1 MRLRPS
7 PSSLVILLVLAVN
20 IGIALAGL
28 WPGPK
33 GGLANTVVRSD
44 VKGYYG
50 YLQAILIRHDLG
62 HEPYVWE
69 YVRETPTGT
78 LNKYFAGTALMMCPW
93 FVIGHDIALGDPKAP
108 KDGLSVHEMRAISIG
123 AWFYLLIGLAAL
135 RALLRGLGLREAVV
149 AWTLLAIGLGT
160 QLLQYSALQPGW
172 SHVYSFCSMAVFLLS
187 AQRFAAKGS
196 PWWVVIAGAMLGLII
211 LIRPVN
217 GLVLLAV
224 PVVLGPSLPQAWSRM
239 RSHPLHVVLASLLGL
254 ALIGIQPVLW
264 HAQIGHWYAYG
275 YQGEGF
281 HWDRPEAIKVLF
293 GFRRGLFLWAPVLL
307 LSMLGTIHLFRT
319 DRARGAWMLLWWV
332 ANTYVISAW
341 WIWYY
346 GSGFG
351 SRVFVDHYPVLAV
364 PLALALNAMAGKWWL
379 ANRSFIVICCALL
392 LFQMWQYHVFILHHE
407 SMDSAKYM
415 RTFLRW
421 GEEHRGSLG
430 GNYQEAPFNPNGM
443 RVVLEESC
451 DFEHTC
457 THWGGGGLRHR
468 ADAYSGANAA
478 VFDGSDEFGLGFS
491 ANTPELPIGTD
502 LFLEIGLQRR
512 AATAADS
519 RSMLAVTEVKHADES
534 TAYYEPFAMDPLPA
548 SPNTWEQIEYRIP
561 VPALQA
567 GDRLAFYFWDKDR
580 RSRVLIDDVFIRVSA
595 VNPY

>member
-1 MRLRPS
+1 MRRLS
-7 PSSLVILLVLAVN
+7 PSFVVVLLVMCVN
-20 IGIALAGL
+20 IGIALTGL

-33 GGLANTVVRSD
+33 GGLASTVVRSD

-50 YLQAILIRHDLG
+50 YLQALFIRHDLG

-69 YVRETPTGT
+69 YVRETPGGT
-78 LNKYFAGTALMMCPW
+78 LNKYFAGTALMMAPW
-93 FVIGHDIALGDPKAP
+93 FAIGHDIAMGDPKAP
-108 KDGLSVHEMRAISIG
+108 KDGLSVHEMRAISMG
-123 AWFYLLIGLAAL
+123 AWCYLLIGLLAM
-135 RALLRGLGLREAVV
+135 RALLRRMCVRDGAV
-149 AWTLLAIGLGT
+149 AWSLLAIGLGT

-172 SHVYSFCSMAVFLLS
+172 SHIYSFCAVSVFLLAVQGFAQGRS
-187 AQRFAAKGS
+187 A
-196 PWWVVIAGAMLGLII
+196 WWAVLAGAAFGLII
-211 LIRPVN
+211 LLRPVN

-224 PVVLGPSLPQAWSRM
+224 PVVLGGSWQALWSVAKA
-239 RSHPLHVVLASLLGL
+239 HPWHAAVAL
-254 ALIGIQPVLW
+254 ALGIGIISIQPLLW
-264 HAQIGHWYAYG
+264 HAQIGQWYAYG
-275 YQGEGF
+275 YRGEGF

-307 LSMLGTIHLFRT
+307 LSLLGTLHLL
-319 DRARGAWMLLWWV
+319 RAERPRGAWMLLWWV

-351 SRVFVDHYPVLAV
+351 SRVFVDHYPVLAI
-364 PLALALNAMAGKWWL
+364 PLALLLNAMDGKWWI
-379 ANRSFIVICCALL
+379 AIRSFIVICCALL

-407 SMDSAKYM
+407 SMDRAKYL

-430 GNYQEAPFNPNGM
+430 GNYQEAPYNPNGM

-451 DFEHTC
+451 DFEHVC
-457 THWGGGGLRHR
+457 AHWSGGGLRHR

-478 VFDGSDEFGLGFS
+478 VFDGRDEFGLGFS
-491 ANTPELPIGTD
+491 ASTPELPTGTD

-512 AATAADS
+512 AGTAADS
-519 RSMLAVTEVKHADES
+519 RSMLAVTEVKHADGS
-534 TAYYEPFAMDPLPA
+534 TAYYEPFTMDPLPA
-548 SPNTWEQIEYRIP
+548 SSATWEQIEYRIP
-561 VPALQA
+561 VPALRA
-567 GDRLAFYFWDKDR
+567 GDRLAFYFWDKER

-595 VNPY
+595 VNP